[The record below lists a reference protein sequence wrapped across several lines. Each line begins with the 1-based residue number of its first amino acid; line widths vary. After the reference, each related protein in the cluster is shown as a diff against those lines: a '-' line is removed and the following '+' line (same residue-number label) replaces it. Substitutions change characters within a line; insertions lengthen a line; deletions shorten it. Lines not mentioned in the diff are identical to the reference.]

1 MKIHIALMLIAIL
14 ILALGERLPNE
25 TKVAYIKEGYDWNN
39 VIIFSNVAAF
49 IFGALSVFLINKY
62 NVPDFYNP
70 VLIPA
75 AVAITFYIVVQSFM
89 TDLRT
94 YLINRNILR
103 VSYLIMYIASIYN
116 VLSSEELYYNWMGIA
131 IFTVLLIILFIFS
144 SIGASDIRAMAI
156 ALPYTIS
163 IGGYDTILIFA
174 GVLFALA
181 VFMLTRNWWLMRGDY
196 QKYKEANKEFYS
208 NLPSLKIS
216 ENSPSELSSNISQ
229 RVMLYFLA
237 KRSIKDDY
245 KDSERGKLA
254 VGPFMILPF
263 AIYILITPILT

>member
-1 MKIHIALMLIAIL
+1 MKIHIAVMAIAIL
-14 ILALGERLPNE
+14 ILALGEKLPNE
-25 TKVAYIKEGYDWNN
+25 TKATYIKEGYDWNR
-39 VIIFSNVAAF
+39 VLIFSNVAAF
-49 IFGALSVFLINKY
+49 IFGAISILLLKKY

-70 VLIPA
+70 ELMPA

-89 TDLRT
+89 TDMRT
-94 YLINRNILR
+94 FLINRNILR
-103 VSYLIMYIASIYN
+103 VSYLIMYVASIYN
-116 VLSSEELYYNWMGIA
+116 VLSSEELHYNWMGLA

-144 SIGASDIRAMAI
+144 SIGASDIRAMAV

-181 VFMLTRNWWLMRGDY
+181 IFMLARNWWFMRGDY
-196 QKYKEANKEFYS
+196 QVYKEANKEFYR
-208 NLPSLKIS
+208 NLPPLNMLKS
-216 ENSPSELSSNISQ
+216 NPSDLLKNAGE

-237 KRSIKDDY
+237 KKSINDEY
-245 KDSERGKLA
+245 KASEKGKLA

-263 AIYILITPILT
+263 AIYILIAPILS